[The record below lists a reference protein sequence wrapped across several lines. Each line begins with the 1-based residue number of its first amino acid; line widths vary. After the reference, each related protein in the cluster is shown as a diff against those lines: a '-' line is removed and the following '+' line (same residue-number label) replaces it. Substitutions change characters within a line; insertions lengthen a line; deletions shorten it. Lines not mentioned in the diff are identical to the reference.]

1 MTTKLPERATLA
13 TAPAQPAGW
22 KFERV
27 DDRHIR
33 VEDPAASYAVV
44 IDMGDQA
51 PVMRVFWRLCVDLIE
66 WAASAAAPAVPPR
79 AGDGNLP
86 PLPEAFGFAWHEGSM
101 TAQGYQAHV
110 GFSLDQPPEDYGAGP
125 VFTVRQMRSY
135 ARAALAAA
143 PVPAHDPADTV
154 QLVGVKDGVETVIGT
169 ATMSPRMKAQDLVR
183 EMFGAWEHDDGS
195 DADMAFAV
203 CEQLI
208 KWMPLNPP
216 VFNVQAPAVR
226 DEEPADSAVRQ
237 DAERWRA
244 LQLMWKADVIAG
256 MDENGRALRTRHA
269 GPWGLT
275 ERVDAKRATLAAQPP
290 VQGRES

>member
-1 MTTKLPERATLA
+1 
-13 TAPAQPAGW
+13 
-22 KFERV
+22 
-27 DDRHIR
+27 
-33 VEDPAASYAVV
+33 
-44 IDMGDQA
+44 
-51 PVMRVFWRLCVDLIE
+51 
-66 WAASAAAPAVPPR
+66 
-79 AGDGNLP
+79 
-86 PLPEAFGFAWHEGSM
+86 M

-216 VFNVQAPAVR
+216 VFNVQAPAVAPESIKWTLNGDTTCCYSNWLGETPFGR
-226 DEEPADSAVRQ
+226 ILITWKGWKEHDDATVDEFPGGFSAYGNPDEVKAACE
-237 DAERWRA
+237 AEYQRRA
-244 LQLMWKADVIAG
+244 GAVC
-256 MDENGRALRTRHA
+256 H
-269 GPWGLT
+269 
-275 ERVDAKRATLAAQPP
+275 PP
-290 VQGRES
+290 VQHLGDA

>member
-86 PLPEAFGFAWHEGSM
+86 PLPGAAAFIVHRAMCEPALDWSEGDGWRNEALF
-101 TAQGYQAHV
+101 TA
-110 GFSLDQPPEDYGAGP
+110 D
-125 VFTVRQMRSY
+125 QMRDY
-135 ARAALAAA
+135 ARAA
-143 PVPAHDPADTV
+143 
-154 QLVGVKDGVETVIGT
+154 
-169 ATMSPRMKAQDLVR
+169 
-183 EMFGAWEHDDGS
+183 
-195 DADMAFAV
+195 
-203 CEQLI
+203 
-208 KWMPLNPP
+208 
-216 VFNVQAPAVR
+216 APAASAPAEADVR
-226 DEEPADSAVRQ
+226 DAARY
-237 DAERWRA
+237 
-244 LQLMWKADVIAG
+244 
-256 MDENGRALRTRHA
+256 RALREGRFSFAPRITDPTNEWLGYTPA
-269 GPWGLT
+269 GLDKVCDEMVALSKNPAPG
-275 ERVDAKRATLAAQPP
+275 ATH
-290 VQGRES
+290 E

>member
-1 MTTKLPERATLA
+1 MTEFQAPPGAD
-13 TAPAQPAGW
+13 APALHDTVAAALRKAFNLGQTYWQQADSESYSQNAKSDITRG
-22 KFERV
+22 KFDALLDETTATV
-27 DDRHIR
+27 
-33 VEDPAASYAVV
+33 
-44 IDMGDQA
+44 
-51 PVMRVFWRLCVDLIE
+51 L
-66 WAASAAAPAVPPR
+66 AAAP
-79 AGDGNLP
+79 
-86 PLPEAFGFAWHEGSM
+86 S
-101 TAQGYQAHV
+101 
-110 GFSLDQPPEDYGAGP
+110 
-125 VFTVRQMRSY
+125 
-135 ARAALAAA
+135 